1 MAIAGL
7 AEPRHKTEDFDSMKK
22 RFIIALLLTVTVFA
36 TVFGL
41 AATLN
46 VSPDTLGAGNNSVG
60 SCDTDGVSSA
70 YANSWDATDKRF
82 EVTSVTVNGIAD
94 ACDGNTMKVAL
105 TDSANVSLADGSVT
119 VPTGAGTSATVSA
132 LSANPAASSVSN
144 IHVVISD

>member
-1 MAIAGL
+1 MKSRLLISALVL
-7 AEPRHKTEDFDSMKK
+7 A
-22 RFIIALLLTVTVFA
+22 TVFA

-41 AATLN
+41 AATLG

-105 TDSANVSLADGSVT
+105 TDSSNVSLADGTIT
-119 VPTGAGTSATVSA
+119 VPTGAGTSATVST
-132 LSANPAASSVSN
+132 LSANPAASAVDN